1 MLSLT
6 STLREILHRPVASPV
21 NEHKP
26 SREHQTIQIEF
37 EGECNYMALR
47 RFLFKAAYPNADN
60 EVLTTPSLLI
70 ERDGDFE
77 GRDKIHVEASTMQT
91 ICDLPGSTARL
102 ISVKHVLGVI
112 YNSRDG
118 GSKVFWREPRKI
130 WGTASPRTYAM
141 LLNCKASIKPV
152 FENSK
157 TKEKT
162 QHLEQPEPT
171 FQF

>member
-60 EVLTTPSLLI
+60 EVLATPSLLI

-77 GRDKIHVEASTMQT
+77 GRGKIHVEVSTKQT

-102 ISVKHVLGVI
+102 ISVKQVLGVI

-118 GSKVFWREPRKI
+118 GSMVFWCEPGKI
-130 WGTASPRTYAM
+130 WGHASPRTFAM
-141 LLNCKASIKPV
+141 LLNCKVRITPIIAPPCTKPRV
-152 FENSK
+152 
-157 TKEKT
+157 
-162 QHLEQPEPT
+162 
-171 FQF
+171 